1 MHMKKITLAAL
12 LLLPWTGWQNV
23 WGQTDGEGTGTET
36 TTLTDVTSTYI
47 EDATCEN
54 LNAWTRENSSA
65 GAFTVNTQEWNRAF
79 DKKDADGNSI
89 QDNFIECYRDATFKW
104 GSASWAVSYNMGHGK
119 FNINQTIETLP
130 QGKYKLSV
138 SIIATQQSQSNNE
151 NYVKDVYLY
160 AGGKQ
165 TMVSTAATPKKY
177 DVVFYS
183 NGGAVKYGVINT
195 KDANKDNSES
205 CNWFAMDDYK
215 LEQYTTY
222 NIDEDL
228 KSLLEKAETYTE
240 LQLNFGLWKVLQAAI
255 SEGKSAKDEKAK
267 FTAIVK
273 LQTAVSDAEITVDRS
288 LSKLEFYRGI
298 DTFCKENSRYVYLL
312 TFQALKK
319 ALKEYEE
326 YDGSGYTD
334 LENLVANINNARYAL
349 IQQIAEYVP
358 TEVGQKFSILNEPSE
373 NGDMDG
379 NVWKSDISG
388 GNFLNNTNGPGAFGE
403 LADNPTHQYNY
414 IEKWTGYNYTKGE
427 RMIYQTV
434 GNLPVGNYTVEACVF
449 GCESRNVNG
458 DWNNYYM
465 DNVHIDFFANNMQE
479 EVTRYMTNRTLS
491 LVEVMDGNL
500 TFGLRTSADNQK
512 GNWCG
517 ISQVKLTYAGVS
529 KTMLEELIAQA
540 EGVQSRMKGDN
551 GILDEAIS
559 QAREALKLSGENP
572 QEDLNNSYASLE
584 RVVNSSLSVDN
595 TLEMSALVNN
605 ADCSVDKQGWSTDV
619 NPNGN
624 FRSLAPDGN
633 MHYAHTYT
641 QSHFYEIYKAPSM
654 PDDTKLI
661 YQQIKG
667 LTNGYYRVTLSAYA
681 RGINTGYYS
690 EDLRLGVYA
699 FANEGISPVKT
710 IYMDKIEVIGEV
722 TDGVLDLG
730 IKTIGSCAANWAGI
744 GDVHLEYLGSEKPV
758 EKNVAIWDYEAKN
771 STEGWKTDYAKSI
784 LMQNMT
790 NGTYKPLVGEAPSTQ
805 FIEVFHGTPFEAGR
819 RVLYQTVEGLEPGV
833 YTVSAYILDCY
844 NDGQSDEDMK
854 GCIYLYGNKQ
864 HTAVPAQKLFRG
876 FSVDCVVG
884 EDGIL
889 EFGLRTGVTELENLN
904 WIALARATV
913 RKKGE
918 AVGVTLDEASE
929 ASVTGTQTNVLC
941 NRTLKAGVWNTLCL
955 PYEINDLSRFTAVYE
970 LRGLEKIEGMATSYT
985 IGFSKT
991 ESKME
996 AGQPYIVKVDADTQL
1011 FEASADMASDV
1022 AGSKEV
1028 TATDGVKAQ
1037 MIGAYSPVTVAA
1049 NQDNY
1054 VFATD
1059 NKFYYMDK
1067 DTQMKG
1073 YRAYIHLDN
1082 GKTGEPASLI
1092 FSLDEYDIQTGV
1104 VPVADVRTG
1113 EERVNVYS
1121 ISGVRVREGVKSAE
1135 ALNSLPSGIYI
1146 VNGKKYMVK

>member
-1 MHMKKITLAAL
+1 MHMKRITLVAL
-12 LLLPWTGWQNV
+12 LLLPWAGWQNV
-23 WGQTDGEGTGTET
+23 WGQEGTGTES
-36 TTLTDVTSTYI
+36 TTLTDVTSEYI
-47 EDATCEN
+47 NDATCEN

-65 GAFTVNTQEWNRAF
+65 GAFATQTNTGMGENNKYIECWRNGGGSDKWNNTQAF
-79 DKKDADGNSI
+79 
-89 QDNFIECYRDATFKW
+89 
-104 GSASWAVSYNMGHGK
+104 GHGV
-119 FNINQTIETLP
+119 FDIHQTIQTLP
-130 QGKYKLSV
+130 AGKYKLSAY
-138 SIIATQQSQSNNE
+138 IIATQQNSRIADHAKE
-151 NYVKDVYLY
+151 FVKDVYLY
-160 AGGKQ
+160 AGN
-165 TMVSTAATPKKY
+165 VSVPIATNDGTPETF
-177 DVVFYS
+177 DVSFYS
-183 NGGAVKYGVINT
+183 DGKTPVEIGCKNT
-195 KDANKDNSES
+195 KNQNFGYCSS
-205 CNWFAMDDYK
+205 GCNWFGMDNYK
-215 LEQYTTY
+215 LEQYQSY
-222 NIDEDL
+222 DVESDL
-228 KSLLEKAETYTE
+228 QAYLADATNYTE
-240 LQLNFGLWKVLQAAI
+240 DQLNYGLWQKLQAAI
-255 SEGKSAKDEKAK
+255 KAGQDATDEKD
-267 FTAIVK
+267 K
-273 LQTAVSDAEITVDRS
+273 LSALAALQAAVSDARITVDRE
-288 LSKLEFYRGI
+288 LAKYENYKEI
-298 DTFCKENSRYVYLL
+298 NTFCKENSRYTYLL
-312 TFQALKK
+312 TYQALKK
-319 ALKEYEE
+319 ALREYEE
-326 YDGSGYTD
+326 YEGIEYDV
-334 LENLVANINNARYAL
+334 LENLIANINNARNAFTP
-349 IQQIAEYVP
+349 QQIAEYVP
-358 TEVGQKFSILNEPSE
+358 TEVGQEFDILNEPSD

-379 NVWKSDISG
+379 NIWKSDISG
-388 GNFLNNTNGPGAFGE
+388 WNFSNKKNGPYAFGE
-403 LADNPTHQYNY
+403 PTDNPIHQYSY
-414 IEKWTGYNYTKGE
+414 IERWTGTNYTQNQ

-434 GNLPVGNYTVEACVF
+434 GSLPVGNYTVEACVF
-449 GCESRNVNG
+449 GCESREVDGN
-458 DWNNYYM
+458 WNNYYT
-465 DNVHIDFFANNMQE
+465 DDVHIDFFANNMQE
-479 EVTRYMTNRTLS
+479 EVSRYMTNRKLS
-491 LVEVMDGNL
+491 LVEVIDGNL

-529 KTMLEELIAQA
+529 KTMLEDLIAQA

-559 QAREALKLSGENP
+559 KAREALKLSGDNP

-584 RVVNSSLSVDN
+584 RAMNASLTVDN
-595 TLEMSALVNN
+595 TFDMDFMVNN
-605 ADCSVDKQGWSTDV
+605 ADCAVNQQGWSTDV

-641 QSHFYEIYKAPSM
+641 QSYFYEIYKEPSM

-681 RGINTGYYS
+681 RGINGGYYS
-690 EDLRLGVYA
+690 EGLRLGVYA
-699 FANEGISPVKT
+699 FANEGVSPVKT

-730 IKTIGSCAANWAGI
+730 IKTVGSCAANWAGI

-758 EKNVAIWDYEAKN
+758 EKNVAIWDYEARN

-805 FIEVFHGTPFEAGR
+805 FIEVFHDTPFEAGR
-819 RVLYQTVEGLEPGV
+819 RVLYQTVDGLEPGV

-844 NDGQSDEDMK
+844 NWGQSDEDMK

-864 HTAVPAQKLFRG
+864 HTVVPAQKLFRG

-918 AVGVTLDEASE
+918 AVGVTLDEASD

-970 LRGLEKIEGMATSYT
+970 LGRLEKIEGMATSYT

-991 ESKME
+991 ESKMK

-1011 FEASADMASDV
+1011 FEATADIVSEV

-1028 TATDGVKAQ
+1028 TAADGVKAQ

-1067 DTQMKG
+1067 DTPMKG

-1082 GKTGEPASLI
+1082 GTTGEPASLI
-1092 FSLDEYDIQTGV
+1092 FGLDGDDIQTGV

-1121 ISGVRVREGVKSAE
+1121 ISGMRVREGVKSAE

>member
-1 MHMKKITLAAL
+1 MHMKRITLVAL
-12 LLLPWTGWQNV
+12 LLLPWAGWQNV
-23 WGQTDGEGTGTET
+23 WGQEGTGTES
-36 TTLTDVTSTYI
+36 TTLTDVTSEYI
-47 EDATCEN
+47 NDATCEN

-65 GAFTVNTQEWNRAF
+65 GAFATQTNTGMGENNKYIECWRNGGGSDKWNNTQAF
-79 DKKDADGNSI
+79 
-89 QDNFIECYRDATFKW
+89 
-104 GSASWAVSYNMGHGK
+104 GHGV
-119 FNINQTIETLP
+119 FDIHQTIQTLP
-130 QGKYKLSV
+130 AGKYKLSAY
-138 SIIATQQSQSNNE
+138 IIATQQNSRIADHAKE
-151 NYVKDVYLY
+151 FVKDVYLY
-160 AGGKQ
+160 AGN
-165 TMVSTAATPKKY
+165 VSVPIATNNGTPETFA
-177 DVVFYS
+177 VSFYS
-183 NGGAVKYGVINT
+183 DGKTPVEIGCKNT
-195 KDANKDNSES
+195 KNQNFGYCSS
-205 CNWFAMDDYK
+205 GCNWFGMDNYK
-215 LEQYTTY
+215 LEQYQSY
-222 NIDEDL
+222 DVESDL
-228 KSLLEKAETYTE
+228 QAYLADATNYTE
-240 LQLNFGLWKVLQAAI
+240 GQLNYGLWQKLQAAI
-255 SEGKSAKDEKAK
+255 KAGQDATDEKD
-267 FTAIVK
+267 K
-273 LQTAVSDAEITVDRS
+273 LSALAALQAAVSDARITVDRE
-288 LSKLEFYRGI
+288 LAKYENYKEI
-298 DTFCKENSRYVYLL
+298 NTFCKENSRYTYLL
-312 TFQALKK
+312 TYQALKK
-319 ALKEYEE
+319 ALREYEE
-326 YDGSGYTD
+326 YEGIEYDV
-334 LENLVANINNARYAL
+334 LENLIANINNARNAFTP
-349 IQQIAEYVP
+349 QQIAEYVP
-358 TEVGQKFSILNEPSE
+358 TEVGQEFSILNEPSD

-379 NVWKSDISG
+379 NIWKSDISG
-388 GNFLNNTNGPGAFGE
+388 WNFSNNKNGPYAFGE
-403 LADNPTHQYNY
+403 PTDNPEPTHQYSY
-414 IEKWTGYNYTKGE
+414 IERWIGTNYTQNQ
-427 RMIYQTV
+427 RMIYQTI
-434 GNLPVGNYTVEACVF
+434 GSLPVGNYTVEACVF
-449 GCESRNVNG
+449 GCESRDENG
-458 DWNNYYM
+458 NWNHYYV
-465 DNVHIDFFANNMQE
+465 DGVHIDFFANNMQE
-479 EVTRYMTNRTLS
+479 EVSRYMTNRKLS
-491 LVEVMDGNL
+491 LVEVIDGNL

-529 KTMLEELIAQA
+529 KSMLEDLIAQA

-551 GILDEAIS
+551 GILGEAIS

-572 QEDLNNSYASLE
+572 QEDLNNGYASLE
-584 RVVNSSLSVDN
+584 RAMNASLTVDN
-595 TLEMSALVNN
+595 TFDMDFMVNN
-605 ADCSVDKQGWSTDV
+605 ADCSVDQQGWSTDV

-641 QSHFYEIYKAPSM
+641 QSHFYEIYKEPSM

-681 RGINTGYYS
+681 RGINGGYYS

-699 FANEGISPVKT
+699 FANEGVSPVKT

-730 IKTIGSCAANWAGI
+730 IKTVGSCAANWAGI

-758 EKNVAIWDYEAKN
+758 EKNVAIWDYEARN

-784 LMQNMT
+784 LMQNFMKDNFKT
-790 NGTYKPLVGEAPSTQ
+790 QPYKPLVGEAPSTQ
-805 FIEVFHGTPFEAGR
+805 FIEVFHDTPFEAGR
-819 RVLYQTVEGLEPGV
+819 RVLYQTVDGLEPGV

-844 NDGQSDEDMK
+844 NWGQSDEDMK

-864 HTAVPAQKLFRG
+864 HTVVPAQKLFRG

-918 AVGVTLDEASE
+918 AVGVTLDEASD

-941 NRTLKAGVWNTLCL
+941 NRTLKTGVWNTLCL

-970 LRGLEKIEGMATSYT
+970 LGRLEKIEGMATSYT

-991 ESKME
+991 ESKMK

-1011 FEASADMASDV
+1011 FEATADIVSEV

-1028 TATDGVKAQ
+1028 TAADGVKAQ

-1067 DTQMKG
+1067 DTPMKG

-1082 GKTGEPASLI
+1082 GTTGEPASLI
-1092 FSLDEYDIQTGV
+1092 FGLDGDDIQTGV

-1121 ISGVRVREGVKSAE
+1121 ISGMRVREGVKSAE

>member
-1 MHMKKITLAAL
+1 MKKITLAAL
-12 LLLPWTGWQNV
+12 LLLPWAGWQNV

-36 TTLTDVTSTYI
+36 TTLTDVTSEYI
-47 EDATCEN
+47 NDATCEN

-65 GAFTVNTQEWNRAF
+65 GAFATQNNTGMGENNTYIECWRNGGGWDKWNNTQAF
-79 DKKDADGNSI
+79 
-89 QDNFIECYRDATFKW
+89 
-104 GSASWAVSYNMGHGK
+104 GHGV
-119 FNINQTIETLP
+119 FDIHQMIQSLP
-130 QGKYKLSV
+130 AGKYKLSAY
-138 SIIATQQSQSNNE
+138 IIATQQNSRIADHAKE
-151 NYVKDVYLY
+151 FVKDVYLY
-160 AGGKQ
+160 AGD
-165 TMVSTAATPKKY
+165 VSVPIATNDGTPETFA
-177 DVVFYS
+177 VSFYS
-183 NGGAVKYGVINT
+183 DGKTPVLIGCKNT
-195 KDANKDNSES
+195 KNQNFGYCSS
-205 CNWFAMDDYK
+205 GCNWFGMDNYK
-215 LEQYTTY
+215 LEQYQSYDVESDLQTY
-222 NIDEDL
+222 LADAAN
-228 KSLLEKAETYTE
+228 YTE
-240 LQLNFGLWKVLQAAI
+240 DQLNYGLWQKLQAAI
-255 SEGKSAKDEKAK
+255 KAGQDATDEDGKLSALA
-267 FTAIVK
+267 A
-273 LQTAVSDAEITVDRS
+273 LQAAVSDARITVDRE
-288 LSKLEFYRGI
+288 LSKYEIYKEI
-298 DTFCKENSRYVYLL
+298 NTFCKDNSRYTYLL
-312 TFQALKK
+312 TYQALKK

-326 YDGSGYTD
+326 YEGIEYDV
-334 LENLVANINNARYAL
+334 LENLATNINNARNAFTP
-349 IQQIAEYVP
+349 QQIAEYVP
-358 TEVGQKFSILNEPSE
+358 TEVGQEFEILNEPSK

-379 NVWKSDISG
+379 NVWKSDVSD
-388 GNFLNNTNGPGAFGE
+388 GNFKNNTNGPGAFGE
-403 LADNPTHQYNY
+403 LADSPTHQYNY
-414 IEKWTGYNYTKGE
+414 IEKWTGTNYTQNQ

-449 GCESRNVNG
+449 GCESRNENG
-458 DWNNYYM
+458 NWNNYYM
-465 DNVHIDFFANNMQE
+465 DDVHIDFFANDMQE
-479 EVTRYMTNRTLS
+479 EVSRYMTNRKLS

-529 KTMLEELIAQA
+529 KTMLEDLIAQA

-551 GILDEAIS
+551 GILGQAIS
-559 QAREALKLSGENP
+559 QAREALKLSGDNP

-584 RVVNSSLSVDN
+584 RAMNASLTVDN
-595 TLEMSALVNN
+595 TFDMDFMVNN
-605 ADCSVDKQGWSTDV
+605 ADCAVNQQGWSTDV

-641 QSHFYEIYKAPSM
+641 QSYFYEIYKEPSM

-730 IKTIGSCAANWAGI
+730 IKTVGSCAANWAGI

-771 STEGWKTDYAKSI
+771 SAEGWKTDYAKSI
-784 LMQNMT
+784 LMQNFMKDNFKT
-790 NGTYKPLVGEAPSTQ
+790 QPYKPLVGEAPSTQ

-819 RVLYQTVEGLEPGV
+819 RVLYQTVEGLDPGV

-844 NDGQSDEDMK
+844 NAGQSDEDMK

-884 EDGIL
+884 EDGTL

-970 LRGLEKIEGMATSYT
+970 LSSLEKIKGMATSYT

-1028 TATDGVKAQ
+1028 TAADGVKAQ

-1082 GKTGEPASLI
+1082 GTTGEPASLI
-1092 FSLDEYDIQTGV
+1092 FSLDEDDIQTGV